1 MGSNKNSIDPKIWG
15 NDAWNY
21 FHYVIFGYPDNPSNT
36 DKYNYMNWCRMF
48 AETLPCETCR
58 DSFKTMID
66 RPPLMLTNNILENRN
81 SFIKWGWMV
90 HNETDKHTGSSHTL
104 SYEAF
109 LEKYSSIG
117 INKTKRTI
125 SSPSSDQQNPSS
137 SHSRHHSKHSHS
149 QSNQSN
155 QQSNQHFTKPYKCAT
170 CGKK

>member
-48 AETLPCETCR
+48 AETLPCGTCR

-66 RPPLMLTNNILENRN
+66 RPPLMLTNSIMESRN

-90 HNETDKHTGSSHTL
+90 HNQTDKHTGSSQTL

-109 LEKYSSIG
+109 LEKYSGLGVNIL
-117 INKTKRTI
+117 TKRGV
-125 SSPSSDQQNPSS
+125 SSSDQQNPS
-137 SHSRHHSKHSHS
+137 HSTHHHSKHSRSHS
-149 QSNQSN
+149 QSNLQSI
-155 QQSNQHFTKPYKCAT
+155 QQSNPKPYKCAT